1 LILLF
6 VFWPSVGRE
15 VSRLTRYW
23 PATDNKLMSA
33 FEVRKSTNWNVISV
47 GDRVDSVNL
56 RELQSQIDHLLQKR
70 ELYLVIDLRQAIFLS
85 LPSIKYFA
93 VVADQIGKLGG
104 SLALLAPSEKIKR
117 QIHIYA
123 SLEEMKLFRSWADLE
138 RADGEPVPF
147 VRESLVRREPEET
160 DASST

>member
-1 LILLF
+1 MTP
-6 VFWPSVGRE
+6 PS
-15 VSRLTRYW
+15 
-23 PATDNKLMSA
+23 PAADNKPMSA
-33 FEVRKSTNWNVISV
+33 FEIRKSANWNVISV
-47 GDRVDSVNL
+47 GDRIDSVNL

-93 VVADQIGKLGG
+93 VVADQIGKMGG

-147 VRESLVRREPEET
+147 VRESLVRRESEET
-160 DASST
+160 DASSS

>member
-1 LILLF
+1 MTL
-6 VFWPSVGRE
+6 
-15 VSRLTRYW
+15 SR
-23 PATDNKLMSA
+23 PAVDNEPMSA
-33 FEVRKSTNWNVISV
+33 FEIRKSANWSVISV
-47 GDRVDSVNL
+47 GDRVDSVNF
-56 RELQSQIDHLLQKR
+56 RKLQSQIDHLLQKR

-85 LPSIKYFA
+85 LPSIKYLA

-138 RADGEPVPF
+138 RTDGEPVPF

-160 DASST
+160 DASGS